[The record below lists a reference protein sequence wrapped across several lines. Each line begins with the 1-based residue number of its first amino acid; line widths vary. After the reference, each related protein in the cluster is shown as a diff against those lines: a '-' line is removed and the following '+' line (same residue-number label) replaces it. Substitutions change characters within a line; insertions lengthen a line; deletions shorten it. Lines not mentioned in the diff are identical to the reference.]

1 MEAGGDEWYDVVE
14 QIGRGSF
21 GAAFLV
27 LHKTERKKYVLK
39 RIRLAKQTEKFQR
52 TAHQEM
58 ALMASLSNP
67 YIVDYRDGWVDK
79 CSNIFLTKDDDIRL
93 GDFGLA
99 KLLNSED
106 LASSVQPTKS
116 LALSSVVGTPNYMCP
131 EILADIPYGYKS
143 DIWSLALSTKIKC
156 HTNDRKRLIK
166 CMLRKNPEHRPT
178 AAELLR
184 DPYLQPYLA
193 ESCNPSPIYLPIK
206 RNNNSSPEKRAR
218 SQGNSQPQAGTISNC
233 SAVGDDASRQ
243 SGHVAQP
250 IRRNKGSS
258 SSKSTNDTADLC
270 SAGNLNNI
278 EIKRNDPSRSKIWM
292 HTDVNERGQD
302 NGSLPVKSTDEQ
314 EKFKGNQLTSE
325 KTGCLPTED
334 QQTDQSDGTLT
345 STLKVEVTATDSKRV
360 KSDDIYVQCETS
372 VRIGEEAGPA
382 RPASVP
388 LLQRTKTDIEE
399 TGGVA
404 EVTSSASTLTLQNGD
419 SIQAEWD
426 NLNIIQQRANAL
438 ESLLE
443 LCAQLLKQE
452 RLEELAGVL
461 RPFGEEVVSSRET
474 AIWLTK
480 SLMSAPK
487 FGEPKI

>member
-1 MEAGGDEWYDVVE
+1 MAERIKKA
-14 QIGRGSF
+14 RGVLFSEEKVCKWLTQLLL
-21 GAAFLV
+21 AVDYLHSNRV
-27 LHKTERKKYVLK
+27 LH
-39 RIRLAKQTEKFQR
+39 
-52 TAHQEM
+52 
-58 ALMASLSNP
+58 
-67 YIVDYRDGWVDK
+67 RDLK
-79 CSNIFLTKDDDIRL
+79 CSNIFLTKDNNVRL

-106 LASSVQPTKS
+106 LA
-116 LALSSVVGTPNYMCP
+116 SSVVGTPNYMCP

-143 DIWSLALSTKIKC
+143 DIWSLGCCMFEIAAHRPAFRAPDMAGLINKINRSC
-156 HTNDRKRLIK
+156 ISPMPTVYSSSLKRLIK

-184 DPYLQPYLA
+184 DSYLQPYLA

-206 RNNNSSPEKRAR
+206 SNNNSSPEKRAR
-218 SQGNSQPQAGTISNC
+218 SRGNSQPQAGTVGSR
-233 SAVGDDASRQ
+233 SAAGDDASRQ

-258 SSKSTNDTADLC
+258 SRKSINDTVDLH
-270 SAGNLNNI
+270 SAGNLNNN
-278 EIKRNDPSRSKIWM
+278 EIKRIDPSSSKIWTR
-292 HTDVNERGQD
+292 TDVDERGQD
-302 NGSLPVKSTDEQ
+302 YNGSLLVKNTDEQ

-325 KTGCLPTED
+325 KIGCMPTEKH
-334 QQTDQSDGTLT
+334 QTDQTDGTLIR
-345 STLKVEVTATDSKRV
+345 TLKVEATAMDSKGV
-360 KSDDIYVQCETS
+360 KSDDICVQCETS
-372 VRIGEEAGPA
+372 VRSGDEAGPA
-382 RPASVP
+382 RPASIP

-404 EVTSSASTLTLQNGD
+404 EVTSSVSTLTLVNGD

-452 RLEELAGVL
+452 RLEELAAVL

-487 FGEPKI
+487 FGGPKI